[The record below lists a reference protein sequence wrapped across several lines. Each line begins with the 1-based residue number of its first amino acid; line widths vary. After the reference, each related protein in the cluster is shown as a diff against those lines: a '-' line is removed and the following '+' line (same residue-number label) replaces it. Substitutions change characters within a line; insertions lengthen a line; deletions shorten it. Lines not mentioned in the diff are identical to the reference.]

1 MPAVLALVVLVL
13 GALIFHDV
21 ISPPTPAAA
30 TQRYTDPGA
39 RETLTTAR
47 AGQTSATA
55 PRAGETS
62 SPPRGSGPP
71 ACITLQNQ
79 VQTDLNRQASDQL
92 AGQRQLNQAQNAITN
107 AQD

>member
-21 ISPPTPAAA
+21 ISPPTPAPAPAA
-30 TQRYTDPGA
+30 PPQEGFNAPQAGGNLPNAQGGQPLANAPGA
-39 RETLTTAR
+39 RDN
-47 AGQTSATA
+47 SF
-55 PRAGETS
+55 
-62 SPPRGSGPP
+62 PPRGFGAP

-92 AGQRQLNQAQNAITN
+92 AGQRQLNQAQNA
-107 AQD
+107 